1 MALEVLLN
9 LFTAYLQER
18 QQRVV
23 INGKSFFSREKI
35 KSAVLQVLC
44 LRPLLFLIKYKR
56 LKPRP

>member
-18 QQRVV
+18 QQRVI
-23 INGKSFFSREKI
+23 INGKSFFSWEKI

-44 LRPLLFLIKYKR
+44 LRPLLFLMKYK
-56 LKPRP
+56 